1 METRIPI
8 TKPRATPIE
17 TLIGYIDRLIIL
29 DVFSIQLKN
38 RFMVYQRLM
47 YDISKFVRVTQTFL
61 GGSNKDSP
69 KKIDVEGKNRH
80 DSLTWLMLWV
90 LLSSLSKRNL
100 SSGLRRTI
108 CIQYHTIEKM
118 LATEDWIIYD
128 STTKNVMS
136 IKAIDP
142 NTSALTCGGRS
153 GPGGLGSFRTCRC
166 PDANRG
172 CCEQEIDDVVR
183 YMFSNL
189 RSTTCRSFIYSAG
202 LAWMA
207 TRKGPQ

>member
-80 DSLTWLMLWV
+80 DSLT
-90 LLSSLSKRNL
+90 
-100 SSGLRRTI
+100 
-108 CIQYHTIEKM
+108 
-118 LATEDWIIYD
+118 
-128 STTKNVMS
+128 
-136 IKAIDP
+136 
-142 NTSALTCGGRS
+142 
-153 GPGGLGSFRTCRC
+153 
-166 PDANRG
+166 
-172 CCEQEIDDVVR
+172 
-183 YMFSNL
+183 
-189 RSTTCRSFIYSAG
+189 
-202 LAWMA
+202 
-207 TRKGPQ
+207 